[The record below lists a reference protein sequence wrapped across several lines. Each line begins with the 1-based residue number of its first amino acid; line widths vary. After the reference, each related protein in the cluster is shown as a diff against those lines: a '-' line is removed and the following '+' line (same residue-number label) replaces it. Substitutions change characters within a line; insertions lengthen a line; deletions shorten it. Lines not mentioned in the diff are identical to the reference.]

1 MSQNGDRVGRVGG
14 LGRRPHVRATPA
26 SRRGERRHR
35 APTTVTRGVGY
46 YAVMPRRCL
55 CPYGRV
61 RPEREWRVTRI
72 SWMFAVVVVLTSAA
86 AAQPA
91 ESQAPAA
98 QVSALNVESKR
109 LSEIE
114 PDRAMDLA
122 RSALDGARQLGLAL
136 EEAEALHNVAVAYRA
151 LGVFDFASDAA
162 RESAEGFAR
171 AGNAHGE
178 AQAYNT
184 LGLIALDRAEYD
196 RALEYHL
203 RALAIRERAG
213 DREGLGYSYNNIG
226 NIYRATGNY
235 EKALEYHRQGLAIK
249 IQLGNKPS
257 EAFSHHNIGR
267 VYQDMGD
274 SPRALE
280 SYRKGLALREALG
293 DRYGVAAS
301 LNSIGQVE
309 EASNPR
315 AALATYE
322 RALGI
327 RRAMGDWRGE
337 AETFNNIGHVYRRLG
352 DTSRAMDALT
362 RALAVTEKREAPV
375 TRVATLKHLS
385 ETEDAAGNARAALAW
400 FREYVALKDTLF
412 NQESL
417 ERTARL
423 QAAHESERR
432 EAQITI
438 LEQEGQL
445 AEAALN
451 REAVVRWALIAVLA
465 LVVLSL
471 ATLYAR
477 FRFKQQS
484 EARLRSQAAALAEA
498 LDRARTL
505 RGLLPICAS
514 CKKIRDDNGY
524 WTQVEAYVRAHSEAE
539 FTHSLCPDC
548 TDQLYPELATN
559 EGTAPVR

>member
-1 MSQNGDRVGRVGG
+1 
-14 LGRRPHVRATPA
+14 
-26 SRRGERRHR
+26 
-35 APTTVTRGVGY
+35 
-46 YAVMPRRCL
+46 
-55 CPYGRV
+55 
-61 RPEREWRVTRI
+61 
-72 SWMFAVVVVLTSAA
+72 
-86 AAQPA
+86 
-91 ESQAPAA
+91 
-98 QVSALNVESKR
+98 
-109 LSEIE
+109 
-114 PDRAMDLA
+114 
-122 RSALDGARQLGLAL
+122 
-136 EEAEALHNVAVAYRA
+136 
-151 LGVFDFASDAA
+151 
-162 RESAEGFAR
+162 
-171 AGNAHGE
+171 
-178 AQAYNT
+178 
-184 LGLIALDRAEYD
+184 
-196 RALEYHL
+196 
-203 RALAIRERAG
+203 
-213 DREGLGYSYNNIG
+213 
-226 NIYRATGNY
+226 
-235 EKALEYHRQGLAIK
+235 
-249 IQLGNKPS
+249 
-257 EAFSHHNIGR
+257 
-267 VYQDMGD
+267 MGD

-548 TDQLYPELATN
+548 TDQLYP
-559 EGTAPVR
+559 